1 MKTRIAEIIKTHT
14 SFEIISH
21 EGPDEDA
28 VGSSRALGL
37 ALASLG
43 KAVCLVYPTPV
54 PEALDFTEAPPAS
67 PAFDPEVSIIVDL
80 SDPAMLRGVR
90 PRGEAVVIID
100 HHRARGGFGT
110 AAWIDPGRS
119 STAELV
125 HELIRELGAPVTA
138 GIAANLYMGLFGD
151 TGGFIHANTN
161 ARVFRLAHELVEL
174 GADPHD
180 IAYRIKRT
188 KAYAFYQVL
197 CTVMNRMIMQGGVFA
212 SYISHDEL
220 AGLKA
225 RPEDAS
231 GIVEEMASLK
241 DAALI
246 IFLREE
252 RKGMVKASI
261 RSRVADAA
269 LKTAAAFGGGGHGL
283 AAGFTVEGSPQE
295 LIGKVVAEGVKWV
308 PTA

>member
-1 MKTRIAEIIKTHT
+1 MKKRIAEIIKAHA
-14 SFEIISH
+14 SFEIITH

-43 KAVCLVYPTPV
+43 KEVCLVYPTPI
-54 PEALDFTEAPPAS
+54 PEPLDFTEAPPER
-67 PAFDPEVSIIVDL
+67 PAFGPEVSILVDL
-80 SDPAMLRGVR
+80 SDPAMLRGVM
-90 PRGEAVVIID
+90 PRGEVVVVID
-100 HHRARGGFGT
+100 HHRARGGLGT

-119 STAELV
+119 STVELV
-125 HELIRELGAPVTA
+125 HELIRELGAPLTPGV
-138 GIAANLYMGLFGD
+138 AANLYMGLFGD
-151 TGGFIHANTN
+151 TGGFIHANTD

-188 KAYAFYQVL
+188 RAYTFYRVL
-197 CTVMNRMIMQGGVFA
+197 CTVMNRMIVKGGVFA
-212 SYISHDEL
+212 SYISHEEL
-220 AGLKA
+220 AGLQA

-231 GIVEEMASLK
+231 GIVDEMASLK
-241 DAALI
+241 DASLI

-252 RKGMVKASI
+252 RKGTVKASI

-269 LKTAAAFGGGGHGL
+269 LKTAAAFGGGGHGM
-283 AAGFTVEGSPQE
+283 AAGFTMAGSPQE
-295 LIGKVVAEGVKWV
+295 LIGEVVEEGIKWV
-308 PTA
+308 PPA